1 VREKS
6 GKHEPI
12 HGLLYALRQDVIRS
26 TVAEFVHI
34 AKQIVHAFQF
44 FKASPIVDGN
54 LAQNTTRRIKYKTVD
69 TWECHWLVWIVISS
83 QALFLHHLCFVEIQ
97 TLLRDIQFHQSSMPR
112 FVILNGIQFLF
123 VQTINISNVLGVLS
137 SSRQ

>member
-1 VREKS
+1 MREIS
-6 GKHEPI
+6 GRLEPI
-12 HGLLYALRQDVIRS
+12 HGLFYALRQDVIRS
-26 TVAEFVHI
+26 TGAEFVHV

-54 LAQNTTRRIKYKTVD
+54 FAQNTTRRIKNKTVD
-69 TWECHWLVWIVISS
+69 TWECHWLVWIMICS
-83 QALFLHHLCFVEIQ
+83 QALLLHHLRFVKIQ

-137 SSRQ
+137 SGGQ